1 MQCEMWSK
9 IPFFLSLVQYNQT
22 GIMVHLTSWLFY
34 CLNPEPTLLG
44 CTQSLMFCR
53 TFWWVIWCIK
63 EKQGDRVVQES
74 WCLPILWKTQV
85 LHVQQITVEVV
96 LFIILCFVS
105 CFAYLTILYILIED
119 WVVWFAMKFAAPRW
133 PVKAESLE
141 DIIQSHDQILVIRFL
156 STNDFMN
163 LSEVQAR
170 FYQIDMAVLKA
181 ATNAKDSVHNRD
193 DKILLVSTVL
203 QVWFMC
209 QVLWLAV
216 LKTFVCLTTLWSA
229 EN

>member
-1 MQCEMWSK
+1 
-9 IPFFLSLVQYNQT
+9 
-22 GIMVHLTSWLFY
+22 
-34 CLNPEPTLLG
+34 
-44 CTQSLMFCR
+44 
-53 TFWWVIWCIK
+53 
-63 EKQGDRVVQES
+63 
-74 WCLPILWKTQV
+74 
-85 LHVQQITVEVV
+85 
-96 LFIILCFVS
+96 
-105 CFAYLTILYILIED
+105 
-119 WVVWFAMKFAAPRW
+119 
-133 PVKAESLE
+133 
-141 DIIQSHDQILVIRFL
+141 
-156 STNDFMN
+156 MN